1 MITRRISDWVESRVG
16 SRSMIHAAMRKVFPD
31 HWSFLLG
38 EVAMYSFIV
47 LLLTGVYLTFF
58 FVPDAEQIV
67 YQGSYNALN
76 GIEMSRAFEST
87 LRLSFDID
95 GGLLIRQMHHWAA
108 LVFVA
113 AIFAHLLRI
122 FFTGAF
128 RRPREINWVIGLT
141 MLLLA
146 IANGFA
152 GYSLPD
158 DLLSGTGL
166 RIAYSIAE
174 SVPIVGTRLAGLAF
188 GGAYPSAEIIPRLY
202 TLHILLVPV
211 LIGVLL
217 SVHLALLVRQKHTQ
231 FPGTGRTEDN
241 VVGTRLWP
249 GFAAKTIGLFFLV
262 AATLA
267 LLAGLAQINPIWL
280 YGPYHPAQV
289 SAPAQPDWY
298 MGWLEGALRLF
309 PGWETRAFGFE
320 IPNPFFPGVLLPGI
334 TFTALYL
341 WPFIEARAMRDNEI
355 HHLADRPSDR
365 PWRTT
370 IGVGALTFYG
380 ILFIAGSNDIL
391 ASRLHLSINAITET
405 LRVLLFVVPVITGY
419 FAYRLTSER
428 GREKLKPRRVSVS
441 QSSDG
446 GFHSEE

>member
-1 MITRRISDWVESRVG
+1 
-16 SRSMIHAAMRKVFPD
+16 
-31 HWSFLLG
+31 
-38 EVAMYSFIV
+38 
-47 LLLTGVYLTFF
+47 
-58 FVPDAEQIV
+58 
-67 YQGSYNALN
+67 
-76 GIEMSRAFEST
+76 
-87 LRLSFDID
+87 
-95 GGLLIRQMHHWAA
+95 
-108 LVFVA
+108 
-113 AIFAHLLRI
+113 
-122 FFTGAF
+122 
-128 RRPREINWVIGLT
+128 
-141 MLLLA
+141 
-146 IANGFA
+146 
-152 GYSLPD
+152 
-158 DLLSGTGL
+158 
-166 RIAYSIAE
+166 
-174 SVPIVGTRLAGLAF
+174 
-188 GGAYPSAEIIPRLY
+188 
-202 TLHILLVPV
+202 
-211 LIGVLL
+211 
-217 SVHLALLVRQKHTQ
+217 
-231 FPGTGRTEDN
+231 
-241 VVGTRLWP
+241 
-249 GFAAKTIGLFFLV
+249 
-262 AATLA
+262 
-267 LLAGLAQINPIWL
+267 
-280 YGPYHPAQV
+280 
-289 SAPAQPDWY
+289 